1 VEGACIGDPSLDI
14 WGEGHDLLLDRAAGA
29 LTGENASQRLL
40 IFGRLPEP
48 GVAKTRL
55 VPFLSEEDASDLY
68 QSFLDD
74 ALGIGNSIDALELWV
89 PERPRAFEKL
99 SLRYPQS
106 TVRLQPEGSLGDKL
120 VAAFEASFS
129 EGIDYVLA
137 VGSDHPTLPAEY
149 LTEGFYALRRTS
161 AVLGPTDD
169 GGYYAVGLQRQ
180 AWPEASRLF
189 SSAPWSTPTLLQWT
203 RERAIKL
210 GLLYEELPIWYDVD
224 RPEDVWRM
232 EGDLAI
238 DSATGRV
245 WAAIK
250 ERADPERG
258 MM

>member
-1 VEGACIGDPSLDI
+1 MEGACIGDPSLDI
-14 WGEGHDLLLDRAAGA
+14 WGEGHDLLFDPAAGA

-137 VGSDHPTLPAEY
+137 VGSDHPTLPAKY

-232 EGDLAI
+232 EDDLAI

-250 ERADPERG
+250 ERADLERG

>member
-1 VEGACIGDPSLDI
+1 MEGACIGDPSLDI
-14 WGEGHDLLLDRAAGA
+14 WGEGHDLLFDRASGA

-129 EGIDYVLA
+129 EGIDYVLV

-180 AWPEASRLF
+180 TWPEASRLF

-210 GLLYEELPIWYDVD
+210 GLLYEELPTWYDVD

-232 EGDLAI
+232 EDDLAI

>member
-1 VEGACIGDPSLDI
+1 MEGACIGDPSLDI
-14 WGEGHDLLLDRAAGA
+14 WGEGHDLLFDPAAGA

-232 EGDLAI
+232 EDDLAI

-250 ERADPERG
+250 ERADLERG

>member
-1 VEGACIGDPSLDI
+1 MEGACIGDPSLDI
-14 WGEGHDLLLDRAAGA
+14 WGEGHDLLFDPAAGA

-120 VAAFEASFS
+120 VAAFEESFS

-232 EGDLAI
+232 EDDLAI

-250 ERADPERG
+250 ERADLERG

>member
-1 VEGACIGDPSLDI
+1 VGGAHIVGPSLDI
-14 WGEGHDLLLDRAAGA
+14 RGKGHDLLFDCAFDA
-29 LTGENASQRLL
+29 LTGQNASQRLL

-55 VPFLSEEDASDLY
+55 APFLSEEDASDLY

-74 ALGIGNSIDALELWV
+74 ALGIGDRICAPELWV
-89 PERPRAFEKL
+89 PERPGAFEQL
-99 SLRYPQS
+99 SLRYPRAS
-106 TVRLQPEGSLGDKL
+106 VRLQPEGSLGDKL
-120 VAAFEASFS
+120 IAAFEASFS

-149 LTEGFYALRRTS
+149 LTEGFCALRRTS

-169 GGYYAVGLQRQ
+169 GGYYAVGLKRQ

-189 SSAPWSTPTLLQWT
+189 LSAPWSTPTLLQWT

-210 GLLYEELPIWYDVD
+210 GLLHEELPTWYDVD
-224 RPEDVWRM
+224 RPEDLGRM
-232 EGDLAI
+232 EDDLDI

-245 WAAIK
+245 WASIK
-250 ERADPERG
+250 ERADPGRG
-258 MM
+258 MT